1 MNKFILLLF
10 LFIPILTWAEV
21 PKPDWAFVIKGFH
34 AVDLAGIETDAE
46 GNVYACGI
54 YSGWMEVPGLKE
66 RFQAP
71 NHVAGFLLK
80 ISNKGKIAWALP
92 FLSSKDTRI
101 QSMDLLTDGGVVISG
116 FMDSGLIYPS
126 NDGKTQKHSSGN
138 GCFIANYSK
147 EGNLRWTKSQ
157 QASWGEA
164 PSIAA
169 DSSGNI
175 YYAGYYT
182 KGFLGDQIQKSD
194 SVTLTSEFL
203 LKLSPNGDVLWQKY
217 FKSDV
222 PQHYYDKKPR
232 VRVSPDQKPYFFST
246 LIKDKVLVYSG
257 SDVQQINST
266 NNHSGYV
273 MVFDAN
279 GNFVWTKQF
288 GGRWAHPI
296 CGADFD
302 AQGNLNVVTSFGSE
316 FYISNDDVSSSQE
329 TSSKPSGAS
338 SGIAWFTLDNTGRL
352 VDIHYQVEK
361 TGAFSTNA
369 RFLEML
375 PDGSKL
381 IGGEFTN
388 ILNFKSNTGEVQTIS
403 GQISNH
409 NAWMGAFD
417 EASEIETLWQPL
429 STTKGFSFP
438 TYVSNKGKFLS
449 TGFMCYEEQDV
460 QLKSKRQKVPPAE
473 RDRFTIITSGVLERK
488 KQVADSPILLACSD
502 SKLYEVLL
510 SAGLK
515 NRDKASTFL
524 DDEAPGEVE
533 ANLANPVTSQESN
546 NSETSNQD
554 TTRNGSSLANNEFT
568 NATLFPNPTN
578 DFTKLKVNS
587 TDSHLSFSLFSSSG
601 CLLLKEIKQSETKQ
615 FDIQLNVS
623 ALASGTYLLVCESGS
638 FRKVFR
644 LIRI

>member
-1 MNKFILLLF
+1 MNKGILLFF
-10 LFIPILTWAEV
+10 LFIPIFIWAEV
-21 PKPDWAFVIKGFH
+21 PKPNWAFVLKGFQ
-34 AVDLAGIETDAE
+34 AVDLAGLETDID

-66 RFQAP
+66 RFKAP
-71 NHVAGFLLK
+71 NHVAGFLMK
-80 ISNKGKIAWALP
+80 ISNKGKIVWALP
-92 FLSSKDTRI
+92 FLSSNDTRI
-101 QSMDLLTDGGVVISG
+101 QSMDLLPDGGVVVSG
-116 FMDSGLIYPS
+116 FMDAGLMYPS
-126 NDGKTQKHSSGN
+126 NDGKTQKHAGGN

-157 QASWGEA
+157 LASWGEA

-194 SVTLTSEFL
+194 SVSSTSEFL

-217 FKSDV
+217 LKSDI
-222 PQHYYDKKPR
+222 PQHYYNKKPR
-232 VRVSPDQKPYFFST
+232 VTVSPDQNPYFFST
-246 LIKDKVLVYSG
+246 LIKDKVLIYSG
-257 SDVQQINST
+257 SDMQQINSV
-266 NNHSGYV
+266 NNHSGYL

-279 GNFVWTKQF
+279 GNFVWSKQF
-288 GGRWAHPI
+288 GGRWAHPV

-316 FYISNDDVSSSQE
+316 FYISNDDVSSSEE

-338 SGIAWFTLDNTGRL
+338 SGIAWFTLDNSGRL

-388 ILNFKSNTGEVQTIS
+388 TLNFKSSAGEVHSIT

-409 NAWMGAFD
+409 NTWMGVFD
-417 EASEIETLWQPL
+417 EASEIESLWQPL
-429 STTKGFSFP
+429 NTIKGFSFP
-438 TYVSNKGKFLS
+438 TYVSHHGKFLS

-460 QLKSKRQKVPPAE
+460 QLKSKMQKVPKAE
-473 RDRFTIITSGVLERK
+473 RARFTIITSGVLERK
-488 KQVADSPILLACSD
+488 KQVSDSPLLTACNE
-502 SKLYEVLL
+502 SKLYEVL
-510 SAGLK
+510 SKTGL
-515 NRDKASTFL
+515 NTRDKANTFL
-524 DDEAPGEVE
+524 EDRTPGDVE
-533 ANLANPVTSQESN
+533 SHLANSVVSQESN
-546 NSETSNQD
+546 NLETINQD
-554 TTRNGSSLANNEFT
+554 TTRNGSSRAKNEFT
-568 NATLFPNPTN
+568 NAAVFPNPTN
-578 DFTKLKVNS
+578 GFTQLKVNS
-587 TDSHLSFSLFSSSG
+587 TDSHLSISLFSSNG
-601 CLLLKEIKQSETKQ
+601 CLLFKEIKQSESKQ
-615 FDIQLNVS
+615 FDVQLNVS

-644 LIRI
+644 LIRV

>member
-1 MNKFILLLF
+1 MNKFKLLFF

-21 PKPDWAFVIKGFH
+21 PKPDWAFVLKGFH

-66 RFQAP
+66 RLKAP

-80 ISNKGKIAWALP
+80 ISNKGKFAWALP
-92 FLSSKDTRI
+92 FLSSNDTRI
-101 QSMDLLTDGGVVISG
+101 QSMDLLPDGGVVVSG
-116 FMDSGLIYPS
+116 FMDSGLMYPS
-126 NDGKTQKHSSGN
+126 NDGKTQKHAGGN

-157 QASWGEA
+157 LASWAEA

-194 SVTLTSEFL
+194 SVSSTSEFL
-203 LKLSPNGDVLWQKY
+203 LKISPKGDLLWQKY
-217 FKSDV
+217 FKSDI
-222 PQHYYDKKPR
+222 PQHYYNKKPR
-232 VRVSPDQKPYFFST
+232 VSVSPDQKPYFFST
-246 LIKDKVLVYSG
+246 LIKNKVLVYSG
-257 SDVQQINST
+257 SDVQQFKSV

-273 MVFDAN
+273 MVFDAS
-279 GNFVWTKQF
+279 GNFVWSKQF
-288 GGRWAHPI
+288 GGRWAYTI
-296 CGADFD
+296 SGADFD

-316 FYISNDDVSSSQE
+316 FYISNDNVSSSEE

-352 VDIHYQVEK
+352 IDIHYQVEK

-388 ILNFKSNTGEVQTIS
+388 NLNFKNSAGEVHSIS

-417 EASEIETLWQPL
+417 EASEIETLWKPL
-429 STTKGFSFP
+429 STIKGFSFP
-438 TYVSNKGKFLS
+438 TYVSHNGKFLS

-460 QLKSKRQKVPPAE
+460 QLRQKGLKVPPSE
-473 RDRFTIITSGVLERK
+473 RDRYTIITSGILERK
-488 KQVADSPILLACSD
+488 KQVHDSPNLLACSD
-502 SKLYEVLL
+502 SKLYDVLQ
-510 SAGLK
+510 SAGV
-515 NRDKASTFL
+515 NNH
-524 DDEAPGEVE
+524 DEANTFIEDRTPGEVKSNP
-533 ANLANPVTSQESN
+533 ANSVTSQESN
-546 NSETSNQD
+546 KTETINQD
-554 TTRNGSSLANNEFT
+554 TIRNGSSRANNELA

-578 DFTKLKVNS
+578 SYTQLKVIS
-587 TDSHLSFSLFSSSG
+587 SDSHLSFSLFSSSG
-601 CLLLKEIKQSETKQ
+601 CLLFKEIKQSESKQ

>member
-1 MNKFILLLF
+1 MNKGILLFF
-10 LFIPILTWAEV
+10 LFIPILIWAEV
-21 PKPDWAFVIKGFH
+21 PKPDWAFVIKGFQD
-34 AVDLAGIETDAE
+34 VDLAGLETDKE

-54 YSGWMEVPGLKE
+54 YSGWMEVPGIKE
-66 RFQAP
+66 RFKAP
-71 NHVAGFLLK
+71 NHVAGFLIK
-80 ISNKGKIAWALP
+80 ISSKGKVLWGLP

-101 QSMDLLTDGGVVISG
+101 QSMTLLPDGGVAVSG
-116 FMDSGLIYPS
+116 FMDSGFIYPS
-126 NDGKTQKHSSGN
+126 NDGKIQKHSGGN

-147 EGNLRWTKSQ
+147 QGNLRWTKSQ
-157 QASWGEA
+157 LASWAEA

-182 KGFLGDQIQKSD
+182 KGFTGDQIQKSD
-194 SVTLTSEFL
+194 SVSSTSEFL
-203 LKLSPNGDVLWQKY
+203 LKLSQSGEVLWQKY

-222 PQHYYDKKPR
+222 PQHFYNKKPR
-232 VRVSPDQKPYFFST
+232 VKVSPDQNPYFFST

-257 SDVQQINST
+257 SDVQQINSV

-316 FYISNDDVSSSQE
+316 FYISNDNVSSSQE
-329 TSSKPSGAS
+329 TSSKPSGSS
-338 SGIAWFTLDNTGRL
+338 SGIAWFALDDSGRL

-388 ILNFKSNTGEVQTIS
+388 ILNFKSSAGEVHSIS

-409 NAWMGAFD
+409 NAWMGVFD
-417 EASEIETLWQPL
+417 EVSEIESLWQPL
-429 STTKGFSFP
+429 NTIKGFSFP
-438 TYVSNKGKFLS
+438 TYVSHQGKFLS

-460 QLKSKRQKVPPAE
+460 QLKSKMQKVPKAE
-473 RDRFTIITSGVLERK
+473 RARYTIITSGVLERK
-488 KQVADSPILLACSD
+488 KQVSDSPLLTACNE
-502 SKLYEVLL
+502 SKLYEVL
-510 SAGLK
+510 SKTGLV
-515 NRDKASTFL
+515 NRNKANTFL
-524 DDEAPGEVE
+524 EDQTPGDVE
-533 ANLANPVTSQESN
+533 SNPANSVTLQESN
-546 NSETSNQD
+546 SSETSNQD
-554 TTRNGSSLANNEFT
+554 TTRNWSSHSNNDLPE
-568 NATLFPNPTN
+568 ATLFPNPTN
-578 DFTKLKVNS
+578 GFTQLKVIS
-587 TDSHLSFSLFSSSG
+587 TDSHLSLSLFSSNG
-601 CLLLKEIKQSETKQ
+601 CLLLKEIKQSETKH
-615 FDIQLNVS
+615 FDIQLNAS

>member
-1 MNKFILLLF
+1 MNKFKLLLF

-21 PKPDWAFVIKGFH
+21 PKPDWAFVIKGFQD
-34 AVDLAGIETDAE
+34 VDLAGLETDKE
-46 GNVYACGI
+46 GNVFACGV
-54 YSGWMEVPGLKE
+54 YSGWMEVPGIKE
-66 RFQAP
+66 RFKAP
-71 NHVAGFLLK
+71 NHVAGFLIK
-80 ISNKGKIAWALP
+80 ISNKGKILWGLP

-101 QSMDLLTDGGVVISG
+101 QSLTLLPDGGVAVSG

-126 NDGKTQKHSSGN
+126 NDGKTQKHLSGN

-157 QASWGEA
+157 LASWGEA

-182 KGFLGDQIQKSD
+182 KGFCGDQILKSD

-222 PQHYYDKKPR
+222 PQHHYDKKPR

-257 SDVQQINST
+257 SDVQQINSV

-279 GNFVWTKQF
+279 GTFVWSKQF
-288 GGRWAHPI
+288 GGRWAYTI
-296 CGADFD
+296 SGADFD

-316 FYISNDDVSSSQE
+316 FYISNDDVSSSEE
-329 TSSKPSGAS
+329 TSSKPSGAG
-338 SGIAWFTLDNTGRL
+338 SGLVWFTLDNTGRL

-388 ILNFKSNTGEVQTIS
+388 ILNFKSSKGEVHSIS

-409 NAWMGAFD
+409 NAWMGSFD
-417 EASEIETLWQPL
+417 ASSEIETLWQPL

-438 TYVSNKGKFLS
+438 TYVSHKGKFLS

-460 QLKSKRQKVPPAE
+460 QLKSKMQKVPKAE
-473 RDRFTIITSGVLERK
+473 RARYTIITSGVLERK
-488 KQVADSPILLACSD
+488 KQDRDTPNLLACSD
-502 SKLYEVLL
+502 SNLYEVLQ
-510 SAGLK
+510 SAGLN
-515 NRDKASTFL
+515 NRDKVSSFL
-524 DDEAPGEVE
+524 EDGTPGEVE
-533 ANLANPVTSQESN
+533 TNLANSFTSQESN
-546 NSETSNQD
+546 NTETSNRD
-554 TTRNGSSLANNEFT
+554 TTRNGSSRTNNEFT

-578 DFTKLKVNS
+578 DFTQLKVNS
-587 TDSHLSFSLFSSSG
+587 TDSYLSFSLFSSNG